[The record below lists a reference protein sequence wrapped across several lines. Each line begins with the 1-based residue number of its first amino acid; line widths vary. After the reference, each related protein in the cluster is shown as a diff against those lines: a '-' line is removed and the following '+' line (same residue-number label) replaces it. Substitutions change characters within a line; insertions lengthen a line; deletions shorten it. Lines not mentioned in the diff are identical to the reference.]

1 MRVVFLGTPEFA
13 VPSLRA
19 LLSAEY
25 DVRAVITQPDRP
37 AGRGLRLTAPPVK
50 VLAQEAG
57 IPVFQPPRLRREP
70 QIYDMLRQADPELM
84 VVVAFGQILPADF
97 FKYPRFGTLN
107 IHGSLLPKYRGAA
120 PIAHAVLNGE
130 TETGT
135 TIMKIDEGMDTGEIL
150 SQRALPVDDNMTTG
164 ELEVVLARQ
173 GAELL
178 VDTIPEYVSGVLV
191 PYPQDD
197 SLASYAPRIGKEHA
211 TLDWTRPACALHN
224 QVRAFNP
231 WPVAFSAVRGQTVKI
246 WRSSV
251 AQSTAPAGP
260 DGKPGQVLNID
271 CRGITVQCGGS
282 TSLLLLELQLAGRNR
297 NRAFDVANGLQLQAG
312 ERFGGLLRA

>member
-13 VPSLRA
+13 VPSLQA
-19 LLSAEY
+19 LLSAGY

-37 AGRGLRLTAPPVK
+37 AGRGLRLSAPPVK
-50 VLAQEAG
+50 KLAEETG
-57 IPVFQPPRLRREP
+57 IPVFQPQRLRREP

-84 VVVAFGQILPADF
+84 IVVAFGQILPADF

-120 PIAHAVLNGE
+120 PIAHAILNGE

-150 SQRALPVDDNMTTG
+150 SQRALLVDNNMTTG
-164 ELEVVLARQ
+164 ELEDVMARQ

-178 VDTIPEYVSGVLV
+178 VDTIPKYVSGALV
-191 PYPQDD
+191 PHPQDN
-197 SLASYAPRIGKEHA
+197 SLASCAPRLGKEHA
-211 TLDWTRPACALHN
+211 TLDWTKPACALHN
-224 QVRAFNP
+224 KVRAFNP
-231 WPVAFSAVRGQTVKI
+231 WPVALSVLRGQTVKI

-251 AQSTAPAGP
+251 AQSAGAAR
-260 DGKPGQVLNID
+260 PGQILSID
-271 CRGITVQCGGS
+271 RQGITVQCGDS
-282 TSLLLLELQLAGRNR
+282 TSLLLTELQLAGRNR
-297 NRAFDVANGLQLQAG
+297 NRAFDVANGLQLKVG
-312 ERFGGLLRA
+312 ESFGG

>member
-19 LLSAEY
+19 LLAAGGDLRY

-37 AGRGLRLTAPPVK
+37 AGRGLRLTPPPVK

-57 IPVFQPPRLRREP
+57 IPVFQPQKLRRDP
-70 QIYDMLRQADPELM
+70 QIYEMLREVDPELA

-97 FKYPRFGTLN
+97 FNYPRFGTLN

-120 PIAHAVLNGE
+120 PIAHAILKGE

-135 TIMKIDEGMDTGEIL
+135 TIMRIDEGMDTGKIL
-150 SQRALPVDDNMTTG
+150 SQRAIPLDDHITTG
-164 ELEVVLARQ
+164 ELEVVLAEQ

-178 VDTIPEYVSGVLV
+178 VDTIPKYVSGELA
-191 PYPQDD
+191 PYSQDD
-197 SLASYAPRIGKEHA
+197 CQASYAPRIGKEQA
-211 TLDWTRPACALHN
+211 ALDWAKPAVALRN

-231 WPVAFSAVRGQTVKI
+231 WPVALSTLRGQAVKI

-251 AQSTAPAGP
+251 VQP
-260 DGKPGQVLNID
+260 DGSSAKPGQITGIN
-271 CRGITVQCGGS
+271 RQGITVQCGDS
-282 TSLLLLELQLAGRNR
+282 RSLLLTELQLAGRNR
-297 NRAFDVANGLQLQAG
+297 NRAFDLANGLQLKVG
-312 ERFGGLLRA
+312 ESFGG

>member
-13 VPSLRA
+13 VPSLQA
-19 LLSAEY
+19 LLSAGY

-37 AGRGLRLTAPPVK
+37 AGRGLRLSAPPVK
-50 VLAQEAG
+50 KLAEETG
-57 IPVFQPPRLRREP
+57 IPVFQPQRLRREP

-120 PIAHAVLNGE
+120 PIAHAILNGE

-150 SQRALPVDDNMTTG
+150 SQRVLLVDNNMTTG
-164 ELEVVLARQ
+164 ELEDVMARQ

-178 VDTIPEYVSGVLV
+178 LDTIPKYVSGALV
-191 PYPQDD
+191 PHPQAN
-197 SLASYAPRIGKEHA
+197 SLASCAPRLGKEHA
-211 TLDWTRPACALHN
+211 TLDWTKPACALHN
-224 QVRAFNP
+224 KVRAFNP
-231 WPVAFSAVRGQTVKI
+231 WPVAFSVLRGQTVKI

-251 AQSTAPAGP
+251 AQSAGAAR
-260 DGKPGQVLNID
+260 PGQILSID
-271 CRGITVQCGGS
+271 RQGITVQCGDS
-282 TSLLLLELQLAGRNR
+282 TRLLLTELQLAGRNR
-297 NRAFDVANGLQLQAG
+297 NRAVDVANGLQLKVG
-312 ERFGGLLRA
+312 EGFGG

>member
-13 VPSLRA
+13 VPSLQA
-19 LLSAEY
+19 LLSAGY

-37 AGRGLRLTAPPVK
+37 AGRGLRLSAPPVK
-50 VLAQEAG
+50 KLAEETG
-57 IPVFQPPRLRREP
+57 IPVFQPQRLRREP

-84 VVVAFGQILPADF
+84 IVVAFGQILPADF

-120 PIAHAVLNGE
+120 PIAHAILNGE

-150 SQRALPVDDNMTTG
+150 SQRALLVDNNMTTG
-164 ELEVVLARQ
+164 ELEDVMARQ

-178 VDTIPEYVSGVLV
+178 VDTIPKYVSGALV
-191 PYPQDD
+191 PHPQDN
-197 SLASYAPRIGKEHA
+197 SLASCAPRLGKEHA
-211 TLDWTRPACALHN
+211 TLDWTKPACALHN
-224 QVRAFNP
+224 KVRAFNP
-231 WPVAFSAVRGQTVKI
+231 WPVAFSVLRGQTVKI

-251 AQSTAPAGP
+251 AQSAGAAR
-260 DGKPGQVLNID
+260 PGQILSID
-271 CRGITVQCGGS
+271 RQGITVQCGDS
-282 TSLLLLELQLAGRNR
+282 TSLLLTELQLAGRNR
-297 NRAFDVANGLQLQAG
+297 NRAFDVANGLQLKVG
-312 ERFGGLLRA
+312 ESFGG

>member
-13 VPSLRA
+13 VPSLQA
-19 LLSAEY
+19 LLSAGY
-25 DVRAVITQPDRP
+25 DVRAAITQPDRP

-57 IPVFQPPRLRREP
+57 IPVFQPQRLRREP
-70 QIYDMLRQADPELM
+70 QVYDMLRQADPELM
-84 VVVAFGQILPADF
+84 VAVAFGQILPADF
-97 FKYPRFGTLN
+97 FSYPRLGTLN
-107 IHGSLLPKYRGAA
+107 IHGSLLPRYRGAA
-120 PIAHAVLNGE
+120 PIAHAVLNGA

-150 SQRALPVDDNMTTG
+150 SQRAVPVDNNMTTG
-164 ELEVVLARQ
+164 DLEVVLARQ
-173 GAELL
+173 GADLL
-178 VDTIPEYVSGVLV
+178 VDTIPKFASGALV

-211 TLDWTRPACALHN
+211 TLDWTKPACALHN

-231 WPVAFSAVRGQTVKI
+231 WPVALSTVRGQAVKI
-246 WRSSV
+246 WRSLIAPS
-251 AQSTAPAGP
+251 AAPAG
-260 DGKPGQVLNID
+260 KSGQILSIG
-271 CRGITVQCGGS
+271 RQGIIVQCGGS

-297 NRAFDVANGLQLQAG
+297 NQAFDVANGLQLKVG
-312 ERFGGLLRA
+312 EKFGE